1 MVKTTLQSARLPR
14 MMANLT
20 HSNQFLKMFS
30 FYALTLVLVTTIAF
44 TIVATR
50 DPMVIT
56 LDTQGKVVEQTKQSK
71 PEDYIS
77 EAIRKYLDFRY
88 KWEPKNVAMKL
99 KSSEAFILP
108 GTLKVFHKDLA
119 RVAKFSTEKIVSQTI
134 YPEIVEVDID
144 KKSAL
149 VKGERIT
156 TIQGLKAAGDLRLE
170 LLFESGPRTKEN
182 PWGIYVTKELEK

>member
-1 MVKTTLQSARLPR
+1 MVKTTLQTAKLPR
-14 MMANLT
+14 MMSNLI

-44 TIVATR
+44 TVVATR
-50 DPMVIT
+50 EPLVIT
-56 LDTQGKVVEQTKQSK
+56 LDTQGKVIEQTKTAK
-71 PEDYIS
+71 PEDQIA
-77 EAIRKYLDFRY
+77 EAIKRYLNYRY
-88 KWEPKNVAMKL
+88 KWEPKNVMMKL

-108 GTLKVFHKDLA
+108 GTLKVFHNDLA
-119 RVAKFSTEKIVSQTI
+119 RVARFSTEKVVSQTI

-144 KKSAL
+144 KKSAH

-156 TIQGLKAAGDLRLE
+156 SIQGLKAAGELKLE

-182 PWGIYVTKELEK
+182 PWGIYITKELEQ